1 MHRPESIPLEPELGN
16 ASGGSS
22 FYNCFCFHL
31 IKIKKTVHSLDGFF
45 VMRVN
50 SMTQLDFAK
59 QGIITKEMQQ
69 AAEYE
74 EILPELL
81 RDLIAKG
88 WAVIPKNVKR
98 TFNVRAI
105 GKGLLTKVNANIGT
119 STDHVDVEEEMKKLD
134 AAIYYGADSVMDLS
148 TGGDLHAIRKMVL
161 EHSTVM
167 VGAVPVYQVAAE
179 LSAKGASIL
188 DMSVNQLFDA
198 IEQQCEEGI
207 DYITVHCG
215 VTQHS
220 AELASKQKRVMGIV
234 SRGGSLL
241 AAWMKHNKKENPLY
255 EHFDRLCAI
264 AHKYDVTLSLG
275 DGLRPGAIADATDA
289 AQIEEL
295 VILGQLVKRA
305 REAGVQV
312 IVEGPGHVPMDQIA
326 ANIIAQKRICDNA
339 PFYVLGPLTTDAA
352 PGYDHIV
359 GAIGGAIAA
368 LAGADFL
375 CYVTPAEH
383 LCLPTVEDVRLGVI
397 GTRIAAHSA
406 DIAKGIPTALQRDLE
421 MSQYRKALDWEGMFS
436 KAIDPDM
443 ARGRRKKSED
453 YSEKVC
459 TMCGKLCAIKT
470 HNECELL

>member
-1 MHRPESIPLEPELGN
+1 
-16 ASGGSS
+16 
-22 FYNCFCFHL
+22 
-31 IKIKKTVHSLDGFF
+31 
-45 VMRVN
+45 
-50 SMTQLDFAK
+50 
-59 QGIITKEMQQ
+59 
-69 AAEYE
+69 
-74 EILPELL
+74 
-81 RDLIAKG
+81 
-88 WAVIPKNVKR
+88 
-98 TFNVRAI
+98 
-105 GKGLLTKVNANIGT
+105 
-119 STDHVDVEEEMKKLD
+119 
-134 AAIYYGADSVMDLS
+134 
-148 TGGDLHAIRKMVL
+148 
-161 EHSTVM
+161 M
-167 VGAVPVYQVAAE
+167 VGAVPIYQVAAE
-179 LSAKGASIL
+179 LSAKEKSIL
-188 DMSVNQLFDA
+188 DMSENQLFDA

-215 VTQHS
+215 VTMAS
-220 AELASKQKRVMGIV
+220 AKLASKQKRVMGIV

-241 AAWMKHNKKENPLY
+241 AAWMAHHKKENPLY
-255 EHFDRLCAI
+255 EHFDKLCAI

-312 IVEGPGHVPMDQIA
+312 IVEGPGHVPMDQIT
-326 ANIIAQKRICDNA
+326 ANIIAEKRICDNA

-406 DIAKGIPTALQRDLE
+406 DIAKGIPKAIQQDFE

-436 KAIDPDM
+436 RAIDPDM
-443 ARGRRKKSED
+443 ARARRKKSED
-453 YSEKVC
+453 YKEQVC